1 MGFLDK
7 LESAA
12 DAAASKGKEVAAVT
26 KLKTSIASEEK
37 NIIKAFGEI
46 GKIVFESAKDDP
58 ENPVYEL
65 CQQIKKAQENIEN
78 LKAEIE
84 KIKE

>member
-12 DAAASKGKEVAAVT
+12 GAAASKGKEVAAIT
-26 KLKTSIASEEK
+26 KLKSSIAAEEK
-37 NIIKAFGEI
+37 NMIKAFTEI
-46 GKIVFESAKDDP
+46 GKKVFESAKDDP
-58 ENPVYEL
+58 ESPVYEL
-65 CQQIKKAQENIEN
+65 CQQILEAQKNIEGF
-78 LKAEIE
+78 KEEIE

>member
-12 DAAASKGKEVAAVT
+12 GAAASKGKEVAAVT

-37 NIIKAFGEI
+37 NIIKAFS
-46 GKIVFESAKDDP
+46 FR
-58 ENPVYEL
+58 L
-65 CQQIKKAQENIEN
+65 
-78 LKAEIE
+78 
-84 KIKE
+84 

>member
-12 DAAASKGKEVAAVT
+12 GAAASKGKEVAAIT
-26 KLKTSIASEEK
+26 KLKTSIMTEEK
-37 NIIKAFGEI
+37 NISKTFTEI

-58 ENPVYEL
+58 ESPVYDL
-65 CQQIKKAQENIEN
+65 CQKIMAAQKTIDD
-78 LKAEIE
+78 LKEEIE